1 MLETTEEGNSFI
13 LRENSNHS
21 LLEVRDLK
29 TWFFTDEGVSR
40 AVDGISFSI
49 SRGMTLGLVGES
61 GCGKS
66 VTALSIL
73 RLVPHPPGRI
83 VSGSVLFEQKN
94 LVRLSEKEMQK
105 IRGDRI
111 SMIFQEPMSS
121 LNPVLTIGDQVSEA
135 FRIHQG
141 LSQRTAGQRALEML
155 ERVRIPDGDK
165 CARQYPHEL
174 SGGMRQRVMIAMAL
188 ACRPDLLIADEPTTA
203 LDVTVQAQILFLM
216 DELKRDYQSSVLLIS
231 HNMGVIAGIADNV
244 AVMYAGMFVE
254 YAPVEV
260 LFARPRHPYTLGLL
274 RSIPKLED
282 ISAGRNLVPIAGN
295 VPDPVH
301 YPSGCRFHPRCP
313 KATLECL
320 GSVPDLLPLGE
331 NPMHFVRCIHR
342 E

>member
-1 MLETTEEGNSFI
+1 
-13 LRENSNHS
+13 LREDSNHR
-21 LLEVRDLK
+21 LLELRDLK

-40 AVDGISFSI
+40 AVDGVSFSI
-49 SRGMTLGLVGES
+49 YRGKTLGLVGES

-73 RLVPHPPGRI
+73 RLVPQPPGRI
-83 VSGSVLFEQKN
+83 VSGSVFFEEKN
-94 LVRLSEKEMQK
+94 LVGLSEREMQK

-141 LSQRTAGQRALEML
+141 LSRRTSWHKALEML
-155 ERVRIPDGDK
+155 SRVRIPDADK
-165 CARQYPHEL
+165 CSRQYPHEL
-174 SGGMRQRVMIAMAL
+174 SGGMRQRVMIAMSL
-188 ACRPDLLIADEPTTA
+188 ACSPDLLIADEPTTA

-216 DELKRDYQSSVLLIS
+216 DELKRDYHSSVLLIS
-231 HNMGVIAGIADNV
+231 HNLGVIAGIADQV
-244 AVMYAGMFVE
+244 AVMYAGMIVE
-254 YAPVEV
+254 YAPVEF
-260 LFARPRHPYTLGLL
+260 LFSRPRHPYTLGLL
-274 RSIPKLED
+274 RSVPDLDDITGGRKLES
-282 ISAGRNLVPIAGN
+282 IRGN

-313 KATLECL
+313 RATPECQAA
-320 GSVPDLLPLGE
+320 VPDLLPVGE
-331 NPMHFVRCIHR
+331 NQTHFVRCIHS